1 MKRMHCLSG
10 PASHLLFLNFC
21 GTFGTTGKL
30 VENLDGAIP
39 REYDFIRLGRIQTN
53 NHTCVCAKSLQLCL
67 ILCDPMD
74 SNPPGSSVH
83 GILQTIILAWV
94 AMPSSRGSS
103 QPRDWTPVS
112 YVSFICKPNLNV
124 SLVITFVA
132 GIDNHCSN
140 YCIWRIAFW
149 MRCFREQYA

>member
-1 MKRMHCLSG
+1 MNQDMKRMHCLSG
-10 PASHLLFLNFC
+10 SASQLLFPKFC

-83 GILQTIILAWV
+83 GILQTIILEWV

-103 QPRDWTPVS
+103 QPRD
-112 YVSFICKPNLNV
+112 
-124 SLVITFVA
+124 
-132 GIDNHCSN
+132 
-140 YCIWRIAFW
+140 
-149 MRCFREQYA
+149 